1 MRKIREPR
9 TRIRKA
15 TKLTDKLMK
24 KLIFDFSLF
33 ISNLF
38 IFCSIKHALPSIKHA
53 LPLILKPIGVRMK
66 NS

>member
-33 ISNLF
+33 I
-38 IFCSIKHALPSIKHA
+38 KHA

>member
-38 IFCSIKHALPSIKHA
+38 IFCSIKHALP
-53 LPLILKPIGVRMK
+53 LILKPIGVRMK